1 MFAKKFFSF
10 SLYRLKNI
18 LCTNV
23 PKQTNSNITS
33 LYHKMYHLSTFVS
46 FMSVVSIYILVILHL
61 VSLLCSDMKKVE
73 MMFVSFYYY
82 MIHRTNT
89 VQQRSS
95 CVQQQKNRLQCKMNP
110 FHKIHLQQIV
120 TSNTLTGFSSVSL
133 KSVSKSGNP
142 NFNCKCTTCDSIQF
156 HVKNFFSDM
165 ARYDHSMHQS
175 VIVS

>member
-46 FMSVVSIYILVILHL
+46 FMSVVSVYVLVILHL

-82 MIHRTNT
+82 MIHITNT

-95 CVQQQKNRLQCKMNP
+95 CVQQQNRLQCKMNP
-110 FHKIHLQQIV
+110 FHKYTYSGSSLQTRLPDFRPFHWNPFQNLV
-120 TSNTLTGFSSVSL
+120 TLILIANARHVIRF
-133 KSVSKSGNP
+133 
-142 NFNCKCTTCDSIQF
+142 NF
-156 HVKNFFSDM
+156 M
-165 ARYDHSMHQS
+165 
-175 VIVS
+175 